1 MDKKLL
7 FNGGEPNITTDD
19 IMRQPFAN
27 TAAIYGMAQG
37 LGAETSNFIISGVEA
52 GAPVAGN
59 VTFSAGYIFLNGE
72 VVQVDTQTIAVLGAG
87 EKYKIEKVVSYESG
101 GDKTFLDGTPR
112 QTWQKNRGVIS
123 KVPVATVVELTI
135 SFSTRLKYMIM
146 PIIFNRK
153 ITKPA
158 GNTGEN
164 FELFEIPS
172 FLDQNSDISIL
183 EMLKDFSLIR
193 HESIAPYFSINYI
206 EISNIEIYDDGG
218 SRKISLR
225 FIANTTVQT
234 DFYIKFSLYP
244 NIQY

>member
-7 FNGGEPNITTDD
+7 FNGGEPNIATDD

-112 QTWQKNRGVIS
+112 QTWQKKSNS
-123 KVPVATVVELTI
+123 
-135 SFSTRLKYMIM
+135 SF
-146 PIIFNRK
+146 
-153 ITKPA
+153 
-158 GNTGEN
+158 
-164 FELFEIPS
+164 
-172 FLDQNSDISIL
+172 
-183 EMLKDFSLIR
+183 
-193 HESIAPYFSINYI
+193 
-206 EISNIEIYDDGG
+206 
-218 SRKISLR
+218 
-225 FIANTTVQT
+225 
-234 DFYIKFSLYP
+234 
-244 NIQY
+244 